1 MNTPE
6 FSVIVTLGSDPDA
19 MTATAESALGQ
30 SLRSVELVLV
40 GDRTDADVRR
50 TATLLTAR
58 HPDRVRVI
66 DAPPEVRGPAVLRNL
81 GLDAAHGRHV
91 LVLDA
96 GERLH
101 AHALRN
107 LLQAARRTDADLVAG
122 RWTRLAGGG
131 KQQGPHWQD
140 ALHARTRTLTD
151 LAEAPELVT
160 RDALVSGFCLRR
172 DAMDR
177 HALRH
182 AEDLSRSE
190 VHFGVRAAL
199 AARRIT
205 LVPNLIVTHR
215 APADHGGDLP
225 ALLEASGRIGLQLAR
240 RGLTGL
246 RDARDRAFV
255 VDHLLPLARS
265 FLRLPRGERAEL
277 AAQAHAR
284 LTACIDPER
293 WLDLPPDERICVAL
307 LAAGD
312 ADGVQAAAYAL
323 ARPGTVV
330 SPLAEHEGRIHWNAE
345 TAGFASTDLTELG
358 HQHRPFKG
366 LRLFNR
372 LTRCAA
378 EAGRLRLE
386 GQIVLP
392 LDKLPAAA
400 DVKVE
405 LELRLRG
412 GKRVF
417 RLPVDEAVHHGER
430 LGWRLRVDPA
440 LLPVRGMSERIW
452 DTRIVLT
459 AGGDS
464 ALAEVFAEREV
475 VGKGSRFPARP
486 RLAGRL
492 SADTW
497 LPYATAGNHL
507 AFELQACRR
516 PARTLR
522 RLTTYVTHFRPT
534 RKARQLLKTL
544 RKKRDRLHSGSVKTR
559 VYNRL
564 LVKLPVRRGSA
575 VFEAH
580 MGKAYGD
587 SPRAVHEELRARG
600 HRVDRRKVRP
610 TWSYASSPTGF
621 PDDAKLV
628 RRWSWR
634 YLWALARA
642 EFWVDN
648 QGFPHALAKPDH
660 TTYLQTWHGSAYK
673 RMGFDETRV
682 RMQNTPQRD
691 KLQRAVDR
699 FDHFLVRSEHD
710 VRTLA
715 EAYRLPREKLLPVG
729 YPRNDRL
736 VAARAHDEREGRFP
750 RPPLAARLGIPDHK
764 KTVLYAPTFRGA
776 PKDGRRHQLLLDVR
790 RFTEEFGD
798 ECALLVRA
806 HYMERA
812 ELPVC
817 APGTLFDVSDHHD
830 VSELLCLADV
840 LVTDYSSIMFDYAL
854 LDRPIVLF
862 APDLDA
868 YAAERGSY
876 FDLRERAP
884 GPVAETEDE
893 LLRTLADLKPADAEH
908 AERRREF
915 AAEFGTHDDGGSAR
929 AVVDALFGRRD
940 RA

>member
-6 FSVIVTLGSDPDA
+6 FSVVVTLGDDPDA
-19 MTATAESALGQ
+19 MTATADSALGQ
-30 SLRSVELVLV
+30 SLRSVEVVLV

-66 DAPPEVRGPAVLRNL
+66 DAPPEVRGAAALRNL

-91 LVLDA
+91 LILDS
-96 GERLH
+96 GERLQK
-101 AHALRN
+101 HALRN
-107 LLQAARRTDADLVAG
+107 LLEAARRTDADLVAG
-122 RWTRLAGGG
+122 RWTRIAGPGG
-131 KQQGPHWQD
+131 KQQGPDWQD
-140 ALHARTRTLTD
+140 ALHARTRTVTD
-151 LAEAPELVT
+151 LADAPELVA

-182 AEDLSRSE
+182 AEDLARSE

-215 APADHGGDLP
+215 APADHGADLT

-240 RGLTGL
+240 RGLTEL

-255 VDHLLPLARS
+255 VDHLLPLART
-265 FLRLPRGERAEL
+265 FLKLPRGERAEI
-277 AAQAHAR
+277 AAQAAAR
-284 LTACIDPER
+284 LTAHIRPEH
-293 WLDLPPDERICVAL
+293 WADLPAEERMCVTL

-330 SPLAEHEGRIHWNAE
+330 APLVERDGRVLWSDARP
-345 TAGFASTDLTELG
+345 SDVTELG
-358 HQHRPFKG
+358 HQHRPFAG
-366 LRLFNR
+366 LRLLNR
-372 LTRCAA
+372 LTRCIS
-378 EAGRLRLE
+378 EAGRLHLE
-386 GQIVLP
+386 GEIVLP
-392 LDKLPAAA
+392 LDKLPAAT
-400 DVKVE
+400 DVTVE

-417 RLPVDEAVHHGER
+417 RLPVDDAVHQGDR
-430 LGWRLRVDPA
+430 LGWRIRLDPG

-459 AGGDS
+459 AGGES

-475 VGKGSRFPARP
+475 VGKGSRFPAAP
-486 RLAGRL
+486 RLLGRL

-497 LPYATAGNHL
+497 LPYATAGHHL
-507 AFELQACRR
+507 ALELQACRR

-522 RLTTYVTHFRPT
+522 RLQTYVTHFRPT
-534 RKARQLLKTL
+534 RKARKLLNALK
-544 RKKRDRLHSGSVKTR
+544 KKRDRLHSGHVKTR

-564 LVKLPVRRGSA
+564 LVKLPARRGSV

-587 SPRAVHEELRARG
+587 SPRAIHEELRARG
-600 HRVDRRKVRP
+600 HKVDGRRIRA
-610 TWSYASSPTGF
+610 TWSYAGSPAGF
-621 PDDAKLV
+621 PDDARRV

-642 EFWVDN
+642 EFWIDN
-648 QGFPHALAKPDH
+648 QGFPHALDKPAR

-682 RMQNTPQRD
+682 RMQNTPQRA

-710 VRTLA
+710 VHTLA
-715 EAYRLPREKLLPVG
+715 RAYRLPDEKLLPLG
-729 YPRNDRL
+729 YPRNDAL
-736 VAARAHDEREGRFP
+736 VAARARDEREGRFP

-764 KTVLYAPTFRGA
+764 KTVLYAPTFRGT
-776 PKDGRRHQLLLDVR
+776 PKDGRKHQLQLDVR
-790 RFTEEFGD
+790 RFTEELGD
-798 ECALLVRA
+798 EHTLLVRA

-817 APGTLFDVSDHHD
+817 APGTLVDVSGHHD

-884 GPVAETEDE
+884 GPVVDTEDA
-893 LLRTLADLKPADAEH
+893 LLRTLADLKPADTEH

-929 AVVDALFGRRD
+929 AVVDALFGRRE

>member
-6 FSVIVTLGSDPDA
+6 FSVVVTLGDDPDA

-30 SLRSVELVLV
+30 SLRSVEVVLV

-66 DAPPEVRGPAVLRNL
+66 DAPQEVRGAAALRNL

-91 LVLDA
+91 LLLDS

-122 RWTRLAGGG
+122 RWTRLAGPGG
-131 KQQGPHWQD
+131 KQQGPPWQD
-140 ALHARTRTLTD
+140 ALHARTRTVTD
-151 LAEAPELVT
+151 LAKAPELVA

-182 AEDLSRSE
+182 AEDLARSE

-215 APADHGGDLP
+215 APVDHGTDLH

-240 RGLTGL
+240 RDLTEL
-246 RDARDRAFV
+246 RDARERAFV
-255 VDHLLPLARS
+255 SDQLLPLARG

-284 LTACIDPER
+284 LTAHIAPER
-293 WLDLPPDERICVAL
+293 WADLPPAERMCVTL
-307 LAAGD
+307 LAAGEP
-312 ADGVQAAAYAL
+312 DGVQAAAYAL

-330 SPLAEHEGRIHWNAE
+330 SPLVERDGRVDWSAAHP
-345 TAGFASTDLTELG
+345 SDVSELG
-358 HQHRPFKG
+358 HQHRPFEA

-372 LTRCAA
+372 LTRCTA
-378 EAGRLRLE
+378 EAGRLDLAGE
-386 GQIVLP
+386 IVLP
-392 LDKLPAAA
+392 LDKLPAAT
-400 DVKVE
+400 DVTVR

-412 GKRVF
+412 GKKVF

-459 AGGDS
+459 AGGES

-486 RLAGRL
+486 RLFGRF

-497 LPYATAGNHL
+497 LPYATAGHHL
-507 AFELQACRR
+507 ALELQACRR
-516 PARTLR
+516 PARTIR

-534 RKARQLLKTL
+534 RKARQLRGTL
-544 RKKRDRLHSGSVKTR
+544 RQKRDRLHSGSVKVR

-564 LVKLPVRRGSA
+564 LVKLPVRRRSV

-587 SPRAVHEELRARG
+587 SPRAIHEELRARG
-600 HRVDRRKVRP
+600 LKVRS
-610 TWSYASSPTGF
+610 TWSHAASPTGF
-621 PDDAKLV
+621 PDDARLV

-648 QGFPHALAKPDH
+648 QGFPHALDKPAH

-682 RMQNTPQRD
+682 RMQNTPQRA

-715 EAYRLPREKLLPVG
+715 RAYRLPEKKLLPLG

-736 VAARAHDEREGRFP
+736 VAARERDETEGRFP
-750 RPPLAARLGIPDHK
+750 RPELAARLGIPDHQ
-764 KTVLYAPTFRGA
+764 KTVLYAPTFRGT
-776 PKDGRRHQLLLDVR
+776 PKDGRAHQLRLDVR
-790 RFTEEFGD
+790 KFTERLGD
-798 ECALLVRA
+798 GHVLLVRA

-817 APGTLFDVSDHHD
+817 APGTLLDVSGHHD

-884 GPVAETEDE
+884 GPVVETEDE
-893 LLRTLADLKPADAEH
+893 LLRTLADLKRADTGH
-908 AERRREF
+908 AERRRAF
-915 AAEFGTHDDGGSAR
+915 AAEFGAHDRGDSAR
-929 AVVDALFGRRD
+929 AVVDALFARPARRN
-940 RA
+940 RT